1 MCFKDFGQLVLH
13 VVLLAPGHCVPVGTH
28 MFGMFVPTST
38 SHASARS
45 IPMEN
50 DLLNFFFVIFN

>member
-1 MCFKDFGQLVLH
+1 VLH